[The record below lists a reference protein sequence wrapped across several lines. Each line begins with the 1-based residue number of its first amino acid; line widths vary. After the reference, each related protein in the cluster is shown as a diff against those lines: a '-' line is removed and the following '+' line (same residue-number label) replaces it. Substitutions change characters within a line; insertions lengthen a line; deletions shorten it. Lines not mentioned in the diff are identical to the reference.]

1 MDKLLAIIAGAILG
15 LVIGLAFA
23 LLTGFVVWL
32 CWNGVV
38 PQLFHLSQI
47 GYWQAV
53 VLSILCN
60 ALFKA
65 GVSTSKN

>member
-1 MDKLLAIIAGAILG
+1 MDKILAVIVGAILG
-15 LVIGLAFA
+15 LVLGLAFA

-32 CWNGVV
+32 CWNAVV

-60 ALFKA
+60 ALFKSNI
-65 GVSTSKN
+65 STGKS